1 MDQSLWLGLGV
12 LSHFN
17 RLEVFVELYREDKYA
32 EIMNKILVDY
42 SLGNYI
48 GYMFLRLVESSI

>member
-1 MDQSLWLGLGV
+1 MDQSLCLGLGI

-17 RLEVFVELYREDKYA
+17 RLEVFVELYWEDKFA

-42 SLGNYI
+42 ILGNYI
-48 GYMFLRLVESSI
+48 GYIF